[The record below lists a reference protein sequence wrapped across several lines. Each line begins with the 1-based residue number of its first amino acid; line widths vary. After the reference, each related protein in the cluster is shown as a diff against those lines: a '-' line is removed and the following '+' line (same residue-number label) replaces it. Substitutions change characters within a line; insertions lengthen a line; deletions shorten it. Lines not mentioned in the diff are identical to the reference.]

1 MMLTDIQELCSYN
14 RWANRRLLTVTA
26 TLTPAQL
33 GRELGSSFPSIH
45 DTLVHML
52 FAEWIWL
59 SRWKGTSPEGIPED
73 WDLSTHEAIV
83 GAWGVVES
91 DLTAFVEGLTE
102 ERLQAPVRYTNTQ
115 GTPYSLPL
123 VHLMR
128 HVVNHASYHRGQLV
142 TMLRLLGVEPVATD
156 MVLYHMEQTGQI

>member
-1 MMLTDIQELCSYN
+1 M
-14 RWANRRLLTVTA
+14 
-26 TLTPAQL
+26 
-33 GRELGSSFPSIH
+33 
-45 DTLVHML
+45 
-52 FAEWIWL
+52 
-59 SRWKGTSPEGIPED
+59 
-73 WDLSTHEAIV
+73 
-83 GAWGVVES
+83 
-91 DLTAFVEGLTE
+91 TE